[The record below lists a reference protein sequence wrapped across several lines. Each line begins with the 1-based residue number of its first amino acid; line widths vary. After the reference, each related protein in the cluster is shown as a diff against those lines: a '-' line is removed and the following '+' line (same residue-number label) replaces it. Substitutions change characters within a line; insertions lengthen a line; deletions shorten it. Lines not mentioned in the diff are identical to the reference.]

1 VAETR
6 RTEGPRF
13 SITTWHDADGWHAR
27 LVPVRP
33 EAAPFTD
40 HVDERKACV
49 GHGRRMLETAVRDAV
64 AHYLRAWGKP

>member
-1 VAETR
+1 VPDPT

-13 SITTWHDADGWHAR
+13 SITTWRDADGWHAH

-40 HVDERKACV
+40 QVDERKACV

-64 AHYLRAWGKP
+64 AHYLRAWGKS